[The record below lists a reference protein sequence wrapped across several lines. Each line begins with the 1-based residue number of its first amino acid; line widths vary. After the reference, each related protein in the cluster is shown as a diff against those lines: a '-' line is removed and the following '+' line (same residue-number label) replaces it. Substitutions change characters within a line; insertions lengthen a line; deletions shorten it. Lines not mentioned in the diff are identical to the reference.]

1 MSPPAENF
9 FPLRW
14 LASAGRRRAFLFS
27 LMKRDKNQGLE
38 LMSDKI
44 VKAFRAA
51 AQAPDEGSGNMRCV
65 GLKDCDRSFKRFL
78 LPSFPR
84 PDSMVDIAGCHL
96 EGSEESLCFCL
107 RPSVN
112 IEPFLLRH
120 SMNGGLKRS
129 SSSACFWMLLQ

>member
-1 MSPPAENF
+1 VSPPAENF

-44 VKAFRAA
+44 FKALERQHKHPMKDRAKCA
-51 AQAPDEGSGNMRCV
+51 ALGSG
-65 GLKDCDRSFKRFL
+65 GLKDCGRSFKRFL

-84 PDSMVDIAGCHL
+84 PDSMVAIAGCHS
-96 EGSEESLCFCL
+96 ERSEESLCCCL

-112 IEPFLLRH
+112 I
-120 SMNGGLKRS
+120 
-129 SSSACFWMLLQ
+129 